1 MEDTA
6 PLRTSTVTL
15 PPLPRTHGNAPDN
28 ATIATDRRSLLKKRA
43 AVIVGLLALTAGLA
57 GFCVLYGPELLAFVA
72 DAPRFRAWVDET
84 GWISRIVFV
93 LANMAQVVFAFLP
106 GEPLELGAGYA
117 FGFWEG
123 TLWCL
128 VASALG
134 TAAVM
139 ALVRAFGIRIV
150 GLFFSPDKITS
161 MRWLRDSR
169 RFEMLLFLCF
179 LIPGTPKDLLTYVAG
194 LGSSSIGRIVA
205 ITTVGRIPSIVSST
219 LAAGAFGDGNYLGAA
234 LVIALTAVLAAAGV
248 GTWIYQLMNGL
259 GVTGMNNSTSWG
271 LYITCF
277 MFFVGLSAGGLIVA
291 SSASVFHIAQF
302 KKVAVPA
309 IILST
314 VCICCAGM
322 FVLID
327 LGGIQR
333 VWRIVTGPNV
343 TSPLFWDICVISCYL
358 VINLVYLYFM
368 TSKRADKSKIAIVSR
383 FALPI
388 AILVHTVT
396 AWIFGLQIAR
406 EGWHSAIMG
415 PLFVA
420 SAMDSGLAL
429 LLIALAWMNRRGIWE
444 TSKKL
449 MGMLAGL
456 LATCIAV
463 DGYMVGCEL
472 LTTGYPGSEGGWHV
486 LSQMFFG
493 ATAPYFWI
501 EIIVGV
507 LIPFTILVFAKNR
520 QKTGLIVFSSACVV
534 VGVFCKR
541 VWLLFTAFVHPNVYG
556 APGISSGSSA
566 GVHAGATDIWSTLG
580 VYAPTWVE
588 IVVVVGAVSLGALAF
603 LVLASKLLKPSDEP
617 ETAPRETAAQVA

>member
-1 MEDTA
+1 MET
-6 PLRTSTVTL
+6 
-15 PPLPRTHGNAPDN
+15 
-28 ATIATDRRSLLKKRA
+28 KRISRPVMVVL
-43 AVIVGLLALTAGLA
+43 AVIA
-57 GFCVLYGPELLAFVA
+57 
-72 DAPRFRAWVDET
+72 
-84 GWISRIVFV
+84 
-93 LANMAQVVFAFLP
+93 
-106 GEPLELGAGYA
+106 
-117 FGFWEG
+117 
-123 TLWCL
+123 
-128 VASALG
+128 
-134 TAAVM
+134 
-139 ALVRAFGIRIV
+139 
-150 GLFFSPDKITS
+150 
-161 MRWLRDSR
+161 
-169 RFEMLLFLCF
+169 
-179 LIPGTPKDLLTYVAG
+179 
-194 LGSSSIGRIVA
+194 
-205 ITTVGRIPSIVSST
+205 
-219 LAAGAFGDGNYLGAA
+219 AAGAAA
-234 LVIALTAVLAAAGV
+234 
-248 GTWIYQLMNGL
+248 WIYQTMFGL
-259 GVTGMNNSTSWG
+259 GVTGMNNGTSWG
-271 LYITCF
+271 LYIAAV

-291 SSASVFHIAQF
+291 SSASIFHVTEF
-302 KKVAVPA
+302 KKVALPA
-309 IILST
+309 VCVST
-314 VCICCAGM
+314 VCICCAGLL
-322 FVLID
+322 VILD
-327 LGGIQR
+327 LGG
-333 VWRIVTGPNV
+333 VARIFNLIISPNFI
-343 TSPLFWDICVISCYL
+343 SPLFWDICVISCYL

-541 VWLLFTAFVHPNVYG
+541 VWLLFSSFITPNTFGGPGLIDGTSAATSGMDVWAATSWY
-556 APGISSGSSA
+556 APSWVEYA
-566 GVHAGATDIWSTLG
+566 VLLG
-580 VYAPTWVE
+580 VIA
-588 IVVVVGAVSLGALAF
+588 LGALAF
-603 LVLASKLLKPSDEP
+603 LILVERFIMKAKPTDLIDADAAAHGVADAKASSPSC
-617 ETAPRETAAQVA
+617 